1 MARPDQ
7 VSHPYVWDEES
18 FVLKH
23 FVDHG
28 WLAPLKPVEGYLILP
43 VGLLEALAA
52 QISFVHL
59 PRLMY
64 GFATLMFLATIALLV
79 FPDSR
84 WGSTKIRGAMA
95 AAAAL
100 VPTNPEVFGILLYSA
115 WWASLW
121 PLIILGWRRR
131 LWLLRAPLLAIAAL
145 SSPAGGAVS
154 VVFGLAYFRH
164 RRSTQ
169 SARYF
174 LLAGLI
180 VQAVL
185 TLTSS
190 RATTVSDDATPHKVA
205 EQFLR
210 IGGSS
215 RRTGSPSGIPTGATW
230 RSSDCSFLASCFW
243 RGSSLVGPPPATK
256 SC

>member
-1 MARPDQ
+1 
-7 VSHPYVWDEES
+7 
-18 FVLKH
+18 
-23 FVDHG
+23 
-28 WLAPLKPVEGYLILP
+28 
-43 VGLLEALAA
+43 
-52 QISFVHL
+52 
-59 PRLMY
+59 MY

-164 RRSTQ
+164 RRVRDAV
-169 SARYF
+169 SALI

-180 VQAVL
+180 VQVVL

-210 IGGSS
+210 IGGFFE
-215 RRTGSPSGIPTGATW
+215 TNWLAVGHPHGGYLAFIGLLFLGFLLLAGI
-230 RSSDCSFLASCFW
+230 
-243 RGSSLVGPPPATK
+243 LVGWTTARDEVLLMA
-256 SC
+256 SGALV